1 MKKWT
6 LVLLIFSSSL
16 VAEPFREDP
25 ERLFDMRKAMTSMST
40 IKIEHARSLS
50 DLAGIAMEG
59 RNTTI
64 QFRDLDT
71 TG

>member
-1 MKKWT
+1 MIAK
-6 LVLLIFSSSL
+6 VLYFFGGSSYETYS
-16 VAEPFREDP
+16 
-25 ERLFDMRKAMTSMST
+25 
-40 IKIEHARSLS
+40 RSLS

-64 QFRDLDT
+64 RFCDLDT

>member
-6 LVLLIFSSSL
+6 LVLLMFSSSL

-40 IKIEHARSLS
+40 ITIEYARDVQKRCEQESRS
-50 DLAGIAMEG
+50 VG
-59 RNTTI
+59 
-64 QFRDLDT
+64 
-71 TG
+71 

>member
-1 MKKWT
+1 MMLLEQEAKQLFSALNPRISEGAGLVIQFIGSNPNQGTST
-6 LVLLIFSSSL
+6 L
-16 VAEPFREDP
+16 
-25 ERLFDMRKAMTSMST
+25 
-40 IKIEHARSLS
+40 ARSLS

-64 QFRDLDT
+64 RFCDLDT